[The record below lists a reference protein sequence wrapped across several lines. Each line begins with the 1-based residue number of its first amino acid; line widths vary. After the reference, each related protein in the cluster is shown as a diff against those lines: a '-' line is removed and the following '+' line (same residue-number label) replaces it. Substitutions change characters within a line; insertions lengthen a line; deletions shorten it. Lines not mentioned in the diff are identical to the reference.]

1 MVTRTRSTP
10 PVAMSVAGSDSG
22 GGAGI
27 AADLRAFAA
36 LGVQGTIA
44 IAAVT
49 AQSTTEVRRSWPLS
63 PEQIAEQVRTVADD
77 LPLAAAKTG
86 MLATSAN
93 VAMVAELVRDGVLP
107 PPVVDPVLVAS
118 SGAALL
124 DEDAIDTYRRVLL
137 PVAAACTPNLPEAE
151 RLSGLAIASLD
162 DAFRAARAI
171 VTLGPAVVVVKGG
184 HRSLDPA
191 RPDLAVDAAII
202 DGVERVLSSPRVDTQ
217 NNHGT
222 GCTFSAALAGARALG
237 LDWLSALETAKRFVT
252 EAVLGAASWKLG
264 HGHGPLDQLAWCRL
278 DESAGTTGA
287 VPDAGSR

>member
-1 MVTRTRSTP
+1 MVSGGRGTP

-36 LGVQGTIA
+36 LGVQGTFA

-63 PEQIAEQVRTVADD
+63 PEQVAEQVRCVADD
-77 LPLAAAKTG
+77 LAIRAAKTG

-93 VAMVAELVRDGVLP
+93 VAMVARLVHDGVLP

-118 SGAALL
+118 SGAVLL
-124 DEDAIDTYRRVLL
+124 EEDAIDAYRRLLL

-151 RLSGLAIASLD
+151 RLSGRTIASLD
-162 DAFRAARAI
+162 EAFSAARAI
-171 VTLGPAVVVVKGG
+171 VELGPSVVVVKGG
-184 HRSLDPA
+184 HRPLDPD
-191 RPDLAVDAAII
+191 RPDLAVDAAIV
-202 DGVERVLSSPRVDTQ
+202 DGVERVLSGPRVETV

-222 GCTFSAALAGARALG
+222 GCTFSAAIAGCRALG
-237 LDWLSALETAKRFVT
+237 LEWAGALETAKRFVT
-252 EAVLGAASWKLG
+252 EAVLGAATWELG
-264 HGHGPLDQLAWCRL
+264 HGHGPLDQLAWCRARASGTAGAGR
-278 DESAGTTGA
+278 SAG
-287 VPDAGSR
+287 DR